1 MKKIPLT
8 VVLSAALLGQVLAQS
23 TGVEIY
29 NDKANWN
36 PFYNQ
41 MGALGAKSGAPFK
54 GVTFADTSSYQA
66 AVRTSLGSNKAPPM
80 FTWWSGYRMK
90 DLVDTGMVEDLTALW
105 TKYEKSGEYSPDA
118 AKAFTFNGKVY
129 AIPNN
134 VAYWAVFYNKK
145 AYADAGITVPKT
157 WAQLEA
163 NNAKLKAK
171 NVTAFGQT
179 VDGRW
184 PAFIWFSEF
193 LIRQDPD
200 FYERLVAGKAKY
212 TDPQVTKT
220 FGTWKSW
227 IDKGYL
233 SSPSVTFG
241 TSGGNGMAK
250 LFAQGKIANILVG
263 DWYASTLQEAGL
275 KPGSDYGMFILPNM
289 SAAARPAVIFEAAPI
304 LVSKNSAVKADALK
318 VADFWMSA
326 SAQKVWVD
334 LQSFT
339 PVNKKVQ
346 ADNPVTAGLS
356 QEITGRNYRLIN
368 RIWEATP
375 TEIIEPAVD
384 ELGKF
389 MLDPT
394 TGSQTQANIQKL
406 ADAYWNKK

>member
-1 MKKIPLT
+1 MRSGPLLLHT
-8 VVLSAALLGQVLAQS
+8 LSGGHHEKNHPDCSALTATLFGQVIAQS
-23 TGVEIY
+23 SGVEIY

-41 MGALGAKSGAPFK
+41 MGDLGAKSGVPFK

-66 AVRTSLGSNKAPPM
+66 AVRTSLGSSKAPPM

-118 AKAFTFNGKVY
+118 AKAFTFGGKVY

-145 AYADAGITVPKT
+145 AYADAGITPPKT

-171 NVTAFGQT
+171 GVTAFGQT

-200 FYERLVAGKAKY
+200 FYEKLVVGKAKY

-220 FGTWKSW
+220 FSTWKSW
-227 IDKGYL
+227 MDKGYL

-289 SAAARPAVIFEAAPI
+289 SAAARPGR
-304 LVSKNSAVKADALK
+304 
-318 VADFWMSA
+318 
-326 SAQKVWVD
+326 D
-334 LQSFT
+334 LR
-339 PVNKKVQ
+339 
-346 ADNPVTAGLS
+346 
-356 QEITGRNYRLIN
+356 GR
-368 RIWEATP
+368 P
-375 TEIIEPAVD
+375 
-384 ELGKF
+384 
-389 MLDPT
+389 DP
-394 TGSQTQANIQKL
+394 GVQKL
-406 ADAYWNKK
+406 GGQGRRPQGGGFLDVGGGPESLGRSAELHAGQQEGARRQPGDGGAEPGDHRAQLPPDQPHLGGHAHRNHRAGRGRAGQVHARSDHG